1 MKGVVVINEDREVCP
16 SFATIAFLA
25 GVIREGEK
33 KKGNKNTR
41 RGRLMDRCVQIT
53 HSIERTLDNI

>member
-1 MKGVVVINEDREVCP
+1 MINEDREVCP